1 MIDIY
6 GLGNAIVD
14 TEYRV
19 SSEFLKANGIG
30 KGLMTLVDGDQLTK
44 LTEIINQKDSEKTS
58 GGSAA
63 NTIITAQHLG
73 ANTYY
78 SCKVGNDEIG
88 QFFMNDLRKAG
99 IQLNR
104 NTHRESGRSGQCL
117 VFVTEDAERSMNT
130 CLGISDSLNS
140 ADINK
145 NVLERSRYLY
155 IEGYLG
161 SSETATSAAIEAR
174 QTAENA
180 GVKTVVTLSDPSIVR
195 IFQDN
200 LEKILGNGVDHLFCN
215 EEEALAWAE
224 SDRLDIAINELKDV
238 SKTLNITL
246 GEKGSMFVENGKQF
260 LIPGFPA
267 RAVDTNGAGDI
278 YAGATI
284 FGWCRKMD
292 PVLAAELG
300 NRAAATLVEKY
311 GARLKSREEY
321 QEILRTHQ
329 LH

>member
-19 SSEFLKANGIG
+19 SSDFLEANEIK
-30 KGLMTLVDGDQLTK
+30 KGLMTLVDEDQIATLAK
-44 LTEIINQKDSEKTS
+44 AINQTDSEKTS

-63 NTIITAQHLG
+63 NTIITAQYLG

-78 SCKVGNDEIG
+78 SCKVARDEIG
-88 QFFMNDLRKAG
+88 EFFINDLKKAG
-99 IQLNR
+99 IQLNQ
-104 NTHRESGRSGQCL
+104 NTNSASGRSGQCL
-117 VFVTEDAERSMNT
+117 VFVTEDAERSMST
-130 CLGISDSLNS
+130 CLGVSDSLNS

-145 NVLERSRYLY
+145 NVLARSRYLY

-161 SSETATSAAIEAR
+161 SSETATNAAIEAR

-180 GVKTVVTLSDPSIVR
+180 GVKTVVTLSDPSIVQ
-195 IFQDN
+195 IFYDN
-200 LEKILGNGVDHLFCN
+200 LEKILGNGIDHLFCN
-215 EEEALAWAE
+215 EEEALAWAK
-224 SDRLDIAINELKDV
+224 SDRLDIAITELKDV

-246 GEKGSMFVENGKQF
+246 GEKGSMFVENGTQHM
-260 LIPGFPA
+260 IPAFPA
-267 RAVDTNGAGDI
+267 TAVDTNGAGDI

-284 FGWCRKMD
+284 FGWCQKMD
-292 PVLAAELG
+292 PISAARLG
-300 NRAAATLVEKY
+300 NRAAATLVGKY

-321 QEILRTHQ
+321 QEILTAHQ
-329 LH
+329 LD